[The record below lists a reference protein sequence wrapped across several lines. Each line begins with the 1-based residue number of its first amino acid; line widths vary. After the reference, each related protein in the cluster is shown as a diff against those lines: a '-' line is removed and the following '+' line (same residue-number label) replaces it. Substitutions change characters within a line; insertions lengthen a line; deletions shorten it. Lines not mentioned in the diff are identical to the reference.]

1 MRTRVKI
8 CGITRA
14 QDARAAV
21 RAGADAIGFV
31 LWPGSPRRVSL
42 AKARAIGRLLP
53 PFVTRVGVFVN
64 ATPADV
70 AGAVRQ
76 AALDAV
82 QLHGDEDPRA
92 YRSCGAAVIKA
103 VSLSRPADVGRAARY
118 PRDISVLVD
127 ARDDVRRGGTGRVSN
142 WTLARRLARIRPIL
156 LAGGLQAANVA
167 QAIRAVRPWGIDLSS
182 GVETAPGR
190 KSATK
195 MRAVLARVARTNREA
210 V

>member
-31 LWPGSPRRVSL
+31 LWPGSPRRISL

-70 AGAVRQ
+70 ARAVRE
-76 AALDAV
+76 ASLDAV
-82 QLHGDEDPRA
+82 QLHGDENPRA

-103 VSLSRPADVGRAARY
+103 VSLSRPADIVRAARY
-118 PRDISVLVD
+118 PRDISLLVD
-127 ARDDVRRGGTGRVSN
+127 ARDHVRRGGTGRVSN

-167 QAIRAVRPWGIDLSS
+167 RAIRAVRPWGIDLSS

-195 MRAVLARVARTNREA
+195 MTAVLARVARTNREA